1 MASLAE
7 HRRDI
12 GVPAY
17 QVADALGVHP
27 SQLSHWERGTRGLRW
42 PSVLAYAAAV
52 HRRIVVWRDGVL
64 ARGEDLPG
72 ALPGLRRA
80 AGLTQKAVADRL
92 HLDQSSVSLFESRHT
107 HTLATIEAYV
117 KALGCELR
125 HLPLEAP

>member
-1 MASLAE
+1 GEARTSRPRHRAESVVLADRRRQPPAAGEGDRRADPPGRAGRHVSALMASLAE

-72 ALPGLRRA
+72 ALPGL
-80 AGLTQKAVADRL
+80 
-92 HLDQSSVSLFESRHT
+92 
-107 HTLATIEAYV
+107 
-117 KALGCELR
+117 
-125 HLPLEAP
+125 